1 MKLHPLLFEPSEEIG
16 TSVRSEPELP
26 SCFKIS
32 EDLKNVV
39 EEIDQ
44 EGGEETDFNFS
55 LLNLNGE
62 VLQTCSLKLHI
73 SPARSDSSMEN
84 SEVADKVPEVSETEP
99 QSASVEPQE
108 SDGHQISINDANK
121 EAVQDGTN
129 VIPDDHG
136 SDSVNAPDATV
147 ASVSNSAEVAD
158 GGIAASTSSPADS
171 EGPEVGE
178 NSASGT
184 NVSLPAETEASF
196 EKPKEDEAA
205 TADVHTEERTK
216 KEDETQSVQSETVGS
231 DLPINAAEVETV
243 DADASDVKPHLDEA
257 SVESQAEDPKD
268 ESAEKPQTPGKKR
281 LNLFK
286 RAEKGEKTDKGEKLD
301 KGEKS
306 EKTRRCL
313 LQ

>member
-147 ASVSNSAEVAD
+147 ASVSNSAEPIQRDLKWEKTLLVVQ
-158 GGIAASTSSPADS
+158 TCPC
-171 EGPEVGE
+171 
-178 NSASGT
+178 
-184 NVSLPAETEASF
+184 LQ
-196 EKPKEDEAA
+196 KPK
-205 TADVHTEERTK
+205 HHLRNQRKTK
-216 KEDETQSVQSETVGS
+216 QQLLMYTLKKGQRKKMKPNQFRVKLLDQTCQSMLLKLRQLTQTLVM
-231 DLPINAAEVETV
+231 
-243 DADASDVKPHLDEA
+243 
-257 SVESQAEDPKD
+257 
-268 ESAEKPQTPGKKR
+268 
-281 LNLFK
+281 
-286 RAEKGEKTDKGEKLD
+286 
-301 KGEKS
+301 
-306 EKTRRCL
+306 
-313 LQ
+313 